1 MDGNQDQEDPNFNGR
16 SVFEG
21 GVAEALGEERFENWK
36 ETAQQWSEHAREWI
50 MGHPFAALGIAV
62 AAGFTVGRV
71 VRR

>member
-1 MDGNQDQEDPNFNGR
+1 MNGNQDQEDPNYNGR

-21 GVAEALGEERFENWK
+21 EIADALGAERFENWK
-36 ETAQQWSEHAREWI
+36 ESAQQWSEQAREWI

-62 AAGFTVGRV
+62 AAGFAVGRV